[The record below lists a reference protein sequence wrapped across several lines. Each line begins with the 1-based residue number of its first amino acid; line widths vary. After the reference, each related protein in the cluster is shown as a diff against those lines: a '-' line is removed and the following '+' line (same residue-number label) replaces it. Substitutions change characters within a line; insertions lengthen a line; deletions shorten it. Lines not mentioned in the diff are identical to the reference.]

1 MADLDPVI
9 HQPVRLRIMASLA
22 ALHETE
28 SAEFTF
34 LRELLGVTDGNLGA
48 HVRKLEEEGY
58 LLVEKT
64 FVQRKPRTYIALSDK
79 GRKAF
84 KGHVTALESILG
96 GKP

>member
-9 HQPVRLRIMASLA
+9 HQPVRLRIMASLV

-64 FVQRKPRTYIALSDK
+64 FVQRKPRTYLALSDK

-84 KGHVTALESILG
+84 KGHVAALESILG

>member
-1 MADLDPVI
+1 MAELDPII
-9 HQPVRLRIMASLA
+9 HQPVRLRIVASLA

-34 LRELLGVTDGNLGA
+34 LRDTLDLTDGNLGS

-58 LLVEKT
+58 LVVEKM
-64 FVQRKPRTYIALSDK
+64 FVQRKPRTFVALSDK

-84 KGHVTALESILG
+84 KEHVAALEGILG
-96 GKP
+96 RKH

>member
-1 MADLDPVI
+1 MPDLDPVI

-28 SAEFTF
+28 SVEFTF

-96 GKP
+96 GKS

>member
-1 MADLDPVI
+1 MPDLDPVI

-34 LRELLGVTDGNLGA
+34 LRELLGLTDGNLGA
-48 HVRKLEEEGY
+48 HVRKLEDEGY
-58 LLVEKT
+58 LQVEKT
-64 FVQRKPRTYIALSDK
+64 FVQRKPRTFIALSDK

-84 KGHVTALESILG
+84 KGHIAALEAILG
-96 GKP
+96 SKR

>member
-1 MADLDPVI
+1 MPDLDPVI

-34 LRELLGVTDGNLGA
+34 LRDLLGVTDGNLGA
-48 HVRKLEEEGY
+48 HVRRLEEEGY

-64 FVQRKPRTYIALSDK
+64 FVQRKPRTFIALSDK
-79 GRKAF
+79 GRRAY
-84 KGHVTALESILG
+84 KGHVTALQSILG
-96 GKP
+96 ARR

>member
-34 LRELLGVTDGNLGA
+34 LRELLGLTDGNLGA
-48 HVRKLEEEGY
+48 HVRKLEDEGY
-58 LLVEKT
+58 LQVEKT
-64 FVQRKPRTYIALSDK
+64 FVQRKPRTFIALSDK

-84 KGHVTALESILG
+84 KGHIAALEAILG
-96 GKP
+96 SKR

>member
-34 LRELLGVTDGNLGA
+34 LRELLGLTDGNLGA
-48 HVRKLEEEGY
+48 HVRKLEDEGY

-64 FVQRKPRTYIALSDK
+64 FVQRKPRTYLALSDK

-84 KGHVTALESILG
+84 KGHVAALEAILG
-96 GKP
+96 SKR

>member
-22 ALHETE
+22 SLHETE
-28 SAEFTF
+28 AAEFTF
-34 LRELLGVTDGNLGA
+34 LRDLLGVTDGNLGA

-58 LLVEKT
+58 ISIEKA
-64 FVQRKPRTYIALSDK
+64 FVQRKPRTYIALSGK

-84 KGHVTALESILG
+84 KGHVAALQTILKG
-96 GKP
+96 